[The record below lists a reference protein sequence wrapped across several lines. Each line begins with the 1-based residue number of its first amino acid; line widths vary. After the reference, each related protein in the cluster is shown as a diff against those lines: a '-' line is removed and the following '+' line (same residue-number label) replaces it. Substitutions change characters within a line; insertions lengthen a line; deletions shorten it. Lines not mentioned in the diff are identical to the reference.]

1 MRGNLCGY
9 VVRDDRPIPDA
20 SITIVHGPGSHA
32 DIAPVSDADGW
43 FALDDLTPG
52 QWRLRANA
60 PDGSKGEASVDVWE
74 NSLSEVTI
82 PLASASKSTA
92 SKRGKKSGGA
102 DGAGREGRRGRGT
115 VVGRVTDS
123 VTGEPVANAP
133 VVVTDGPGPLPDL
146 SYLTDDNGQFVIP
159 EMEPGD
165 WVLTVD
171 ADGLGRGM
179 LMVGVLS
186 DRSVSVSLALIPDP
200 TDDYW
205 EKPTAP

>member
-9 VVRDDRPIPDA
+9 VVRDDTPIPDA

-60 PDGSKGEASVDVWE
+60 PDGSSGEANVDVWA

-82 PLASASKSTA
+82 PLAAARSAASKQ
-92 SKRGKKSGGA
+92 RKKSAGVRRDAGDHGGTS
-102 DGAGREGRRGRGT
+102 GRGT

-123 VTGEPVANAP
+123 VSGEPVRNAP

-146 SYLTDDNGQFVIP
+146 AYLTDDNGQFTIP

-165 WVLTVD
+165 WVLSVD

-200 TDDYW
+200 TDGYW
-205 EKPTAP
+205 P

>member
-9 VVRDDRPIPDA
+9 VVRDDMPIPDA

-52 QWRLRANA
+52 QWRLRADA

-82 PLASASKSTA
+82 PLGAAVRSTA
-92 SKRGKKSGGA
+92 AKQRGKKPTPGKTSGNGR
-102 DGAGREGRRGRGT
+102 DGVRGRGT

-146 SYLTDDNGQFVIP
+146 AYLTDDNGQFVIP
-159 EMEPGD
+159 EIEPGD

-179 LMVGVLS
+179 LLVGVLS
-186 DRSVSVSLALIPDP
+186 DRSVSVALALVPDP
-200 TDDYW
+200 TDGYW
-205 EKPTAP
+205 P